1 MRRSTYVMLLFLP
14 FIWSCGSVS
23 GGFRWGGMEGT
34 KAGGPPPHAP
44 AHGYRAKYHYK
55 YFPSA
60 QVYFDASR
68 NVYFFLDGNQWRMS
82 VSLPDRLRLKI
93 GEYVEIST
101 DTDKPYEKFNVH
113 KKKYPPGQ
121 LKKDKKWKRRSLTMM
136 LPGELIS
143 GLEAM

>member
-1 MRRSTYVMLLFLP
+1 MIFRLLYCRTVAENNTEWFLP
-14 FIWSCGSVS
+14 
-23 GGFRWGGMEGT
+23 RLE
-34 KAGGPPPHAP
+34 
-44 AHGYRAKYHYK
+44 YHYK

-60 QVYFDASR
+60 QVYFDVSR

-121 LKKDKKWKRRSLTMM
+121 LKKKWKRRSLTMM